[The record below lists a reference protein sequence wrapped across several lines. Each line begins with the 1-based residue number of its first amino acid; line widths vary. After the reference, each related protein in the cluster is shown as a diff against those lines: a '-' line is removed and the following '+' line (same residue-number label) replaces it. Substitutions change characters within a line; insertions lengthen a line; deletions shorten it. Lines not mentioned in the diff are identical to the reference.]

1 MNLLTALFIAAVLI
15 STALELWLS
24 RRQIGAVAAHRNR
37 VPEPFADAVS
47 AEEHAKAADYTIAK
61 ARFGRVAE
69 IMTAAITLA
78 LTVGGGIAAIDTL
91 WRRTGW
97 SQPWPG
103 RGSSA
108 RPSGDF

>member
-1 MNLLTALFIAAVLI
+1 MNWLTSLFIAAVVL

-24 RRQIGAVAAHRNR
+24 QRQIAEVATHRSR
-37 VPEPFADAVS
+37 VPEPFANAVT

-69 IMTAAITLA
+69 IMNAVITLA
-78 LTVGGGIAAIDTL
+78 LTVGGGIAAVDAL

-97 SQPWPG
+97 SQPWLD
-103 RGSSA
+103 RKSVV
-108 RPSGDF
+108 